1 MDSEKYV
8 LMSIDNLTWSAD
20 FTAYDDIS
28 TARAAMKR
36 QFDRDLEIALDKM
49 GISHPEEIVYENYK
63 EQFWVKKTENS
74 LHVVFLSGDFLDDSI
89 YEYCKNCRKNTNKY
103 FCRDCNKNL
112 LKNVLMI
119 LIVLKMSIPH
129 GI

>member
-49 GISHPEEIVYENYK
+49 GISHPEEIDYENYK
-63 EQFWVKKTENS
+63 ELFWVKETYNS
-74 LHVVFLSGDFLDDSI
+74 LHVEFVSGDFLDDI
-89 YEYCKNCRKNTNKY
+89 YHYEIKLLSEMKPIVDDGATYIRNEDGTWRKV
-103 FCRDCNKNL
+103 FEED
-112 LKNVLMI
+112 
-119 LIVLKMSIPH
+119 
-129 GI
+129 

>member
-1 MDSEKYV
+1 MDSERYI
-8 LMSIDNLTWSAD
+8 LMSIDNLSWSAD

-63 EQFWVKKTENS
+63 EQFWVKETENS
-74 LHVVFLSGDFLDDSI
+74 LHVEFVSGDFLDDI
-89 YEYCKNCRKNTNKY
+89 YHYEIKP
-103 FCRDCNKNL
+103 L
-112 LKNVLMI
+112 SEMEP
-119 LIVLKMSIPH
+119 LIDDGATYIRNEDGTWSKVFENE
-129 GI
+129 

>member
-1 MDSEKYV
+1 MDCEKYV
-8 LMSIDNLTWSAD
+8 LISIDNLSWSAD

-63 EQFWVKKTENS
+63 EQFWVKETENS
-74 LHVVFLSGDFLDDSI
+74 LHVEFVSGDFLDDI
-89 YEYCKNCRKNTNKY
+89 YHYEIKP
-103 FCRDCNKNL
+103 L
-112 LKNVLMI
+112 SEMEP
-119 LIVLKMSIPH
+119 LIDDGATYIRNEDGTWSKVFENE
-129 GI
+129 

>member
-1 MDSEKYV
+1 MDCEKYV
-8 LMSIDNLTWSAD
+8 LISIDNLSWSAD

-74 LHVVFLSGDFLDDSI
+74 LHVVFLSGDYLDDI
-89 YEYCKNCRKNTNKY
+89 YHYEIKP
-103 FCRDCNKNL
+103 L
-112 LKNVLMI
+112 SEMEP
-119 LIVLKMSIPH
+119 LIDDGATYIRNEDGTWSKVFENE
-129 GI
+129 